1 MYEFLS
7 MGGYAQFVWPAFA
20 VTAIVLVALLVLSR
34 RALRV
39 NESTLEALQNE
50 RRGARRRPAPA
61 SATVAVTAAVTV
73 ADSEDDA

>member
-1 MYEFLS
+1 
-7 MGGYAQFVWPAFA
+7 MGGYDNLEWPAFA

-50 RRGARRRPAPA
+50 RRGARERPAPATVAAPA
-61 SATVAVTAAVTV
+61 SATVAE
-73 ADSEDDA
+73 SEDDA

>member
-1 MYEFLS
+1 

-34 RALRV
+34 RALRA

-50 RRGARRRPAPA
+50 RRGARERPAPA
-61 SATVAVTAAVTV
+61 PAPTTEAE
-73 ADSEDDA
+73 SEDDA